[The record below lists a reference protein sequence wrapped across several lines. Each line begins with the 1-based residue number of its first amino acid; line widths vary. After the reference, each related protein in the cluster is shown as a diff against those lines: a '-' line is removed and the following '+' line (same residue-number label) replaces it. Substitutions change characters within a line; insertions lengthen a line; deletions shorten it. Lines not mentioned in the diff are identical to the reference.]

1 MKKLFTLF
9 VIATITLAYSC
20 TKSGIED
27 DAMNGNKIKLSA
39 TQVEVDFEGETE
51 CKVVVN
57 SPCSWEAESKN
68 DWLNVVTKQGV
79 AGAKELF
86 FYADDN
92 YDLKKREGTIVVT
105 NRDYGY
111 IDEL

>member
-1 MKKLFTLF
+1 MRELFTFLL
-9 VIATITLAYSC
+9 IATIALSHSC
-20 TKSGIED
+20 TESGIEN

-51 CKVVVN
+51 CKITVN

-68 DWLNVVTKQGV
+68 DWLNVVTKQGI
-79 AGAKELF
+79 AGTKELS

-92 YDLKKREGTIVVT
+92 YDLKKRE
-105 NRDYGY
+105 
-111 IDEL
+111 